1 MTVLP
6 KMKCPYVIEPH
17 QIQGL
22 DFINIFPVIQWL
34 VKRSVENRTEKA
46 EKLKAF
52 AVGQFHNHFSLKSD
66 RDAKQ
71 KYTNAV
77 ACVKNVQDFY
87 SPRRKYKRKD
97 AGQED
102 EKTRVRVTL
111 LEYGNKGTTHLATA
125 SRSKTT
131 ANAASKDD
139 ADGTDGGGDVLNAS
153 NEVVQVSKI
162 DSSFLCF
169 FAFDLISCDEMSP
182 LCLLYLRHR
191 FLRQIQYFSKF
202 KNCMIFLRIA
212 FTLLY
217 DPFQSHLVFKYQ
229 FFVFDFCSFC
239 LQIDVDQ
246 LLKNL
251 YVANEVK

>member
-6 KMKCPYVIEPH
+6 KMKCPYLIEPH

-22 DFINIFPVIQWL
+22 DFIHIFPVIQWL

-71 KYTNAV
+71 KYINAV
-77 ACVKNVQDFY
+77 TCVKDVQDFY

-111 LEYGNKGTTHLATA
+111 LEYGNKGKTQMASATG
-125 SRSKTT
+125 SKATPT
-131 ANAASKDD
+131 AATKTD
-139 ADGTDGGGDVLNAS
+139 AEGIEGAGDVINAP
-153 NEVVQVSKI
+153 NEVVRMFLKWHTFVIYCIRFCLI
-162 DSSFLCF
+162 DSSKLLTSNHASLVITIYPALYSQMHAKVCTMSDRTKKNTHTYIIDFIILLC
-169 FAFDLISCDEMSP
+169 S
-182 LCLLYLRHR
+182 LLRRSYT
-191 FLRQIQYFSKF
+191 S
-202 KNCMIFLRIA
+202 
-212 FTLLY
+212 
-217 DPFQSHLVFKYQ
+217 D
-229 FFVFDFCSFC
+229 
-239 LQIDVDQ
+239 
-246 LLKNL
+246 
-251 YVANEVK
+251 

>member
-1 MTVLP
+1 
-6 KMKCPYVIEPH
+6 MKCPYVIEPH

-71 KYTNAV
+71 KYINAV
-77 ACVKNVQDFY
+77 ACVKDVQDFY

-111 LEYGNKGTTHLATA
+111 LEYGNKGTAHSATT
-125 SRSKTT
+125 SRSKTSS
-131 ANAASKDD
+131 NAVSKDD
-139 ADGTDGGGDVLNAS
+139 ADGTDGGGDVINAS
-153 NEVVQVSKI
+153 NEVVQAFKI
-162 DSSFLCF
+162 DSSIFVIFLHSIWFRVTEWVYCVCSICAIDSYDEF
-169 FAFDLISCDEMSP
+169 KLFKIRKLHDFSRDQFAFV
-182 LCLLYLRHR
+182 LLYKCMIHFTHIWYSNIFFCFR
-191 FLRQIQYFSKF
+191 FWFVERIFCRLMLTSFSK
-202 KNCMIFLRIA
+202 I
-212 FTLLY
+212 FTLLTR
-217 DPFQSHLVFKYQ
+217 
-229 FFVFDFCSFC
+229 
-239 LQIDVDQ
+239 
-246 LLKNL
+246 
-251 YVANEVK
+251 

>member
-6 KMKCPYVIEPH
+6 KMKCPYLIEPH

-52 AVGQFHNHFSLKSD
+52 AVGQFHNHFSFKSD

-77 ACVKNVQDFY
+77 TCVKDVQDFY

-111 LEYGNKGTTHLATA
+111 LEYGNKGKAPLASAAGSKMTT
-125 SRSKTT
+125 
-131 ANAASKDD
+131 NAATKDD
-139 ADGTDGGGDVLNAS
+139 AEGMQAGADVVIAP
-153 NEVVQVSKI
+153 NEVVHQFS
-162 DSSFLCF
+162 
-169 FAFDLISCDEMSP
+169 
-182 LCLLYLRHR
+182 
-191 FLRQIQYFSKF
+191 QIQ
-202 KNCMIFLRIA
+202 
-212 FTLLY
+212 TLDLLH
-217 DPFQSHLVFKYQ
+217 SIL
-229 FFVFDFCSFC
+229 FD
-239 LQIDVDQ
+239 
-246 LLKNL
+246 
-251 YVANEVK
+251 

>member
-6 KMKCPYVIEPH
+6 KMKCPYLIEPH

-52 AVGQFHNHFSLKSD
+52 AVGQFHNHFSLKAD

-71 KYTNAV
+71 RYTNAV
-77 ACVKNVQDFY
+77 SCVKDVQDFY

-111 LEYGNKGTTHLATA
+111 LEYGNKGKAHLASATG
-125 SRSKTT
+125 SKATT
-131 ANAASKDD
+131 NAAAKDD
-139 ADGTDGGGDVLNAS
+139 AEGNDGGGDAANVPT
-153 NEVVQVSKI
+153 EVVQMLSLH
-162 DSSFLCF
+162 SF
-169 FAFDLISCDEMSP
+169 
-182 LCLLYLRHR
+182 
-191 FLRQIQYFSKF
+191 KF
-202 KNCMIFLRIA
+202 
-212 FTLLY
+212 
-217 DPFQSHLVFKYQ
+217 P
-229 FFVFDFCSFC
+229 
-239 LQIDVDQ
+239 
-246 LLKNL
+246 
-251 YVANEVK
+251 